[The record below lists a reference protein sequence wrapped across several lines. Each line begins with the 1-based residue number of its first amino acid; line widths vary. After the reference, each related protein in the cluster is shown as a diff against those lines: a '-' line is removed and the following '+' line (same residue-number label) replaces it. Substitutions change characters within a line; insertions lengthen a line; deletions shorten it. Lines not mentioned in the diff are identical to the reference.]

1 MVELGGS
8 NIIRSMLKKWRTIN
22 IFSDFLISTAIA
34 CLISVL
40 LFKTMLLPVYWGFVI
55 LIVVFIILFLIRGY
69 WKITEAEIARFLNR
83 MFPQMEESSSLL
95 LKPYESLNLLE
106 KMQVS
111 RIERAINSIP
121 KPSVWNKRFRFSWI
135 MLIST
140 LLMGLLIT
148 QIPFSFKQNNK
159 ERNAALHSNSVAG
172 MIAEIKP
179 ASVKSVSIK
188 IVPPAYTGKAA
199 REQSRFNLQ
208 VEENAEVLWQVTS
221 TSYVKE
227 LKFVFNDSS
236 SLKLSPINK
245 EHTEWTVSKSIKQ
258 TGFYQVQTEHN
269 LSEFYKIET
278 ISDLPPVIKIKS
290 PKSYMV
296 IDFGQP
302 QKVMLEVTLSDDYGV
317 DSAGIVTTIA
327 SGSGERVKFKERQLP
342 FPGFARGRQQYQL
355 NCLIDL
361 PSLGLEPGDELY
373 YYVKARDNHRQ
384 ENRSDIYIITIPDT
398 AKLMSMDGMTG
409 GVNLVPEYFR
419 SQRQII
425 IETEQLLR
433 EKDTIPVQQFN
444 SRSNNL
450 GLDQQLLRLRY
461 GKFLGEESENEVGAG
476 DEGHDGHDDHNQ
488 KAHNDASDFGNAAA
502 IIDAYTHKH
511 DNAEDASFFEPELK
525 AQLKATLSEMWKS
538 ELRLRTYKPREAL
551 PFEYKA
557 LRLLKDLQQKSRVYV
572 AKTNVRTTPLK
583 QETRLTGELG
593 KIIEPTTHEVQIKNK
608 DAAGSIIMAIPI
620 LENFKNNI
628 PLKNEEIEILKRAS
642 AQLSLAGSSAP
653 AVFLAPLAAM
663 RRILE
668 NAHDPSKVLSSD
680 IALAENAFQKIL
692 PTVTRLPSPSDSH
705 PVMDLSRQYFRNLNK
720 LRQ

>member
-1 MVELGGS
+1 MVESGGS
-8 NIIRSMLKKWRTIN
+8 NIIRSMLIKWRTIN

-55 LIVVFIILFLIRGY
+55 LIIVFIILFLIRGY

-111 RIERAINSIP
+111 RLERAVISIP

-135 MLIST
+135 MLKTT
-140 LLMGLLIT
+140 LLMCLLIT

-159 ERNAALHSNSVAG
+159 ERKAALHSNSVAG

-179 ASVKSVSIK
+179 ASVKSVSVR

-208 VEENAEVLWQVTS
+208 VEENAEVFWQVTS
-221 TSYVKE
+221 TASVKE

-236 SLKLSPINK
+236 FLKLRPINK

-258 TGFYQVQTEHN
+258 SGFYQVQTEHN

-290 PKSYMV
+290 PKPYMFL
-296 IDFGQP
+296 DFGQP
-302 QKVMLEVTLSDDYGV
+302 QKVMLEVTLLDDYGV

-327 SGSGERVKFKERQLP
+327 SGSGEGVKFKERQLP
-342 FPGFARGRQQYQL
+342 FPGFVRGRQQYQL
-355 NCLIDL
+355 NRLIDL
-361 PSLGLEPGDELY
+361 PPLGLEPGDELY

-444 SRSNNL
+444 NRSNNL

-461 GKFLGEESENEVGAG
+461 GKFLGEESENEIGEG
-476 DEGHDGHDDHNQ
+476 DEGHDGHDQ
-488 KAHNDASDFGNAAA
+488 KAHSDASSFGNAGA
-502 IIDAYTHKH
+502 IMDAYTHKH

-525 AQLKATLSEMWKS
+525 AQLKATLTEMWKS
-538 ELRLRTYKPREAL
+538 ELRLRTYKTREAL

-572 AKTNVRTTPLK
+572 AKTNVKTTPLK

-593 KIIEPTTHEVQIKNK
+593 KIIEPTTHEVQVKNK
-608 DAAGSIIMAIPI
+608 DAAESIIMAIPI
-620 LENFKNNI
+620 LENIKNKI

-653 AVFLAPLAAM
+653 TVFLAPLAAM

-692 PTVTRLPSPSDSH
+692 PPVTKLPSPSDSH

-720 LRQ
+720 FRQ